1 MPSNIVELGKQAQR
15 AAYQLGQL
23 ETAQKNS
30 ILKSMA
36 QALNEKSAEILDAN
50 QKDLKNTEKLA
61 TNFVDR
67 LTLTKERIKAIAEG
81 LNQVAQLPDPIGNV
95 DKAWVNAAGLS
106 IAKRRVP
113 LGVIGIIYE
122 ARPNVTVDAAAL
134 CFKSSNAVI
143 LRGGKEALHSNL
155 KLAEILR
162 AVLKDNGLDA
172 NAIQIIEDTSHETAA
187 RFMELTGYLDVL
199 IPRGSARLIKA
210 VVNKAKVPVIETG
223 AGNCHVYV
231 DADSDKKMA
240 ADIVVNAKCQ
250 RPAVCNAM
258 EKLLLHKDVADEYLP
273 YIAEKLKP
281 YHVELRGDKKAQ
293 QILGAA
299 IKPATEEDW
308 YTEYNDYILAI
319 KIVDSVDD
327 AIEHINKYNTK
338 HSETI
343 VTNNYQRSEQFL
355 DRIDAAAVYV
365 NASTRFTDG
374 FEYGFGAEIGISTQ
388 KLHARGPM
396 GLEELTTT
404 KYVVRGQGQIRK

>member
-1 MPSNIVELGKQAQR
+1 MITDIVELGKRAR
-15 AAYQLGQL
+15 KAAYQIGQL
-23 ETAQKNS
+23 ETERKNG
-30 ILKSMA
+30 ILKAMA
-36 QALNEKSAEILDAN
+36 EAIVQNSSEILKAN
-50 QKDLKNTEKLA
+50 QKDLQGAEGLMS
-61 TNFVDR
+61 NFVDR
-67 LTLTKERIKAIAEG
+67 LTLTEERIKAMAEG
-81 LNQVAQLPDPIGNV
+81 LKQVAQLQDPIGNV
-95 DKAWVNAAGLS
+95 DKAWVNAAGLR

-134 CFKSSNAVI
+134 CFKSGNAVI
-143 LRGGKEALHSNL
+143 LRGGKEALRSNL

-162 AVLKDNGLDA
+162 GVLKKNKVDL
-172 NAIQIIEDTSHETAA
+172 NAIQIIEDTSHEVAA
-187 RFMELTGYLDVL
+187 HFMELTDYLDVL

-210 VVNKAKVPVIETG
+210 VVNSAKVPVIETG

-250 RPAVCNAM
+250 RPAVCNSM
-258 EKLLLHKDVADEYLP
+258 EKLLLHKEIAAEYLP
-273 YIAEKLKP
+273 YIAEKLKA
-281 YHVELRGDKKAQ
+281 YHVELRGDDKAR
-293 QILGAA
+293 QILGAEV
-299 IKPATEEDW
+299 KLATEEDW

-319 KIVDSVDD
+319 KVVDSIDE
-327 AIEHINKYNTK
+327 AIAHINKYNTK

-343 VTNNYQRSEQFL
+343 ITNNYQRSQQFL
-355 DRIDAAAVYV
+355 DQIDAAAVYV